1 MVENDLKLETKQS
14 RNSSYARTKGVLRVE
29 RGVWE
34 PEMPQDRKRPGN
46 GEFLELVVPKDQ
58 RAPRRIVLP
67 GEEVS
72 WG

>member
-1 MVENDLKLETKQS
+1 
-14 RNSSYARTKGVLRVE
+14 
-29 RGVWE
+29 
-34 PEMPQDRKRPGN
+34 MPQDRKRPGN

-72 WG
+72 WGSKRRAPGAGSACPKDRRAPRRREG